1 MHVFNATDAT
11 LYFMIRISVHGVLLY
26 KKTSNIFQFFTLP
39 Q

>member
-11 LYFMIRISVHGVLLY
+11 LYFMLRISVRDVLLY
-26 KKTSNIFQFFTLP
+26 KKSSNIFQFITLP